1 MQSIVRFCFCFL
13 CTLFLLSCKKV
24 VEIDLNT
31 SEPRLVI
38 EARLS
43 DTICPNPFE
52 ARSYVWLSRSANMGE
67 PRDSMRFYGRAFVT
81 IQDLHTGIVDT
92 LRTGFI
98 NDYNSP
104 GLKGIS
110 GHEYLLTVV
119 AEGKT
124 YTALS
129 KMPYKVYCDSLT
141 NRKVSLLGEDFHNFP
156 PRFVDKAGMKNYYKL
171 DGYAFD
177 DSYGD
182 GQPNYQLFGFVYQYP
197 PGSRVSIAFYNID
210 ENTHNMYSTMN
221 RSRDITNNNSPSNLP
236 SNIRGGA
243 LGYFSA
249 QTYQSVSSVLE

>member
-13 CTLFLLSCKKV
+13 CTLSLLSCRKV
-24 VEIDLNT
+24 VETDLNT

-38 EARLS
+38 EARLP
-43 DTICPNPFE
+43 DTLAGSPFE
-52 ARSYVWLSRSANMGE
+52 TVAYVKLSRSISMSN
-67 PRDSMRFYGRAFVT
+67 PLDSIRFLGYAFIT

-92 LRTGFI
+92 LRNGTRG
-98 NDYNSP
+98 YYASP

-129 KMPYKVYCDSLT
+129 KMPYKVYCDSVT
-141 NRKVSLLGEDFHNFP
+141 NRKVSLLGNDFHNFT

-210 ENTHNMYSTMN
+210 ENTYNMYSTMN